1 MTHST
6 LRPFR
11 LFDCFDPLDSKDPDV
26 QALLMADLYSNF
38 FQWIKQS
45 IVLVESFIPAD
56 ALIAIFLFSIIAFI
70 GTLIAIPAILIRLP
84 EDYFGEEKP
93 HSWMST
99 YHPII
104 RKISFLLKNG
114 VGYIF
119 LLAGIA
125 MLVLPGQGILTM
137 LIGISLI
144 DFPGKRKFEKKLIC
158 LPGVLKTINA
168 LRQKYGKPPLSVN
181 C

>member
-1 MTHST
+1 
-6 LRPFR
+6 
-11 LFDCFDPLDSKDPDV
+11 
-26 QALLMADLYSNF
+26 MAEMFSSF
-38 FQWIKQS
+38 HQWVKQG
-45 IVLVESFIPAD
+45 IVLIESVIPGEV
-56 ALIAIFLFSIIAFI
+56 LIAIFVVSIIAFI
-70 GTLIAIPAILIRLP
+70 GTLVAIPAILIRLP
-84 EDYFGEEKP
+84 ADYFEEEKP
-93 HSWMST
+93 HTWMET

-104 RKISFLLKNG
+104 RKISLFLKNG

-119 LLAGIA
+119 RLAGIA

-137 LIGISLI
+137 LIGVSLI

-168 LRQKYGKPPLSVN
+168 LRQKYGKPPLSVQ

>member
-1 MTHST
+1 MTE
-6 LRPFR
+6 
-11 LFDCFDPLDSKDPDV
+11 LFSGIP
-26 QALLMADLYSNF
+26 
-38 FQWIKQS
+38 QWVTQS
-45 IVLVESFIPAD
+45 IGFVESFIPGEV
-56 ALIAIFLFSIIAFI
+56 LIAIFVVSIVAFI
-70 GTLIAIPAILIRLP
+70 GTLVAIPAILLRLP
-84 EDYFGEEKP
+84 ADYFNEDIP
-93 HSWMST
+93 HTWMET

-104 RKISFLLKNG
+104 RKITLFLKNG
-114 VGYIF
+114 IGYIF

-137 LIGISLI
+137 LIGVSLI

-168 LRQKYGKPPLSVN
+168 LRQKYRKPPLSLQ

>member
-1 MTHST
+1 MTEIFNG
-6 LRPFR
+6 LQR
-11 LFDCFDPLDSKDPDV
+11 L
-26 QALLMADLYSNF
+26 
-38 FQWIKQS
+38 IEQS
-45 IVLVESFIPAD
+45 MVLVESVIPGEW
-56 ALIAIFLFSIIAFI
+56 LIAIFLISILAFI
-70 GTLIAIPAILIRLP
+70 GTLVAIPPILIRLP
-84 EDYFGEEKP
+84 ADYFKEEKS
-93 HSWMST
+93 HMWMNT
-99 YHPII
+99 HHPII
-104 RKISFLLKNG
+104 RKISIFFKNG

-168 LRQKYGKPPLSVN
+168 LRQKYGKPPLTVN

>member
-1 MTHST
+1 MTGFLAGPNH
-6 LRPFR
+6 
-11 LFDCFDPLDSKDPDV
+11 
-26 QALLMADLYSNF
+26 
-38 FQWIKQS
+38 WIEQS
-45 IVLVESFIPAD
+45 MTLVESFIPGNV
-56 ALIAIFLFSIIAFI
+56 LIAIFIVSIIAFV
-70 GTLIAIPAILIRLP
+70 GTLLAIPAILLRLP
-84 EDYFGEEKP
+84 EDYFDEEKP
-93 HSWMST
+93 HTWMET

-104 RKISFLLKNG
+104 RKISLFLKNG

-137 LIGISLI
+137 LIGVSLI

-168 LRQKYGKPPLSVN
+168 LRQKYGKPPLSVE

>member
-1 MTHST
+1 MTE
-6 LRPFR
+6 
-11 LFDCFDPLDSKDPDV
+11 LFTGLQDWV
-26 QALLMADLYSNF
+26 
-38 FQWIKQS
+38 KQS
-45 IVLVESFIPAD
+45 FAIIESLIPGEV
-56 ALIAIFLFSIIAFI
+56 LIAIFLISIIAFI
-70 GTLIAIPAILIRLP
+70 GTLVAIPAILLRLP
-84 EDYFGEEKP
+84 ADYFEEEKP
-93 HSWMST
+93 HTWMET

-104 RKISFLLKNG
+104 RKISIFLKNG

-125 MLVLPGQGILTM
+125 MLILPGQGILTM
-137 LIGISLI
+137 LIGVSLI

-168 LRQKYGKPPLSVN
+168 LRQKYGKHPLSVN

>member
-1 MTHST
+1 MTN
-6 LRPFR
+6 
-11 LFDCFDPLDSKDPDV
+11 LFSG
-26 QALLMADLYSNF
+26 LY
-38 FQWIKQS
+38 QWINQG
-45 IVLVESFIPAD
+45 IVLIESVIPSEV
-56 ALIAIFLFSIIAFI
+56 LIAIFVVSIVAFI
-70 GTLIAIPAILIRLP
+70 GTLVAIPAILIRLP
-84 EDYFGEEKP
+84 ADYFEEEKP
-93 HSWMST
+93 HTWMET

-104 RKISFLLKNG
+104 RKISIFLKNG

-137 LIGISLI
+137 LIGVSLI

-168 LRQKYGKPPLSVN
+168 LREKYGKSPLSVQ